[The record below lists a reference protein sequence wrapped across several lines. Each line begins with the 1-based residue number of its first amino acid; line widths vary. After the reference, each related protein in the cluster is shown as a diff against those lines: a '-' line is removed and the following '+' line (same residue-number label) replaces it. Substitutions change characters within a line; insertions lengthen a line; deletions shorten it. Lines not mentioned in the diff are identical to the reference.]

1 MFFTYKG
8 HMIEVNKLQLS
19 VALGRITKDEAIEQ
33 LRKALVLS
41 MRKGDRLILFVG
53 KNTADFCNDFNDPEN
68 FPTDVIFNFDEWRK
82 EENYK
87 KIVRPEEELDMFGN
101 KSAFLMKPDFDIV
114 IVHVI
119 EGATEKTDKRE
130 DMKAKIP
137 HFYPCFETFF
147 VVRPD
152 PSSED
157 ANKPKVNPFELS
169 DRVDVSSF
177 VKSNKVASSYQQ
189 FNYVDVYEPM
199 NKNGTRKQ

>member
-1 MFFTYKG
+1 
-8 HMIEVNKLQLS
+8 
-19 VALGRITKDEAIEQ
+19 
-33 LRKALVLS
+33 